1 MLENRLW
8 VLMAECQIK
17 ISSISDD
24 TGISRTTLTSLKY
37 HRASRIYFK
46 TLDILCQYLR
56 ITPGEF
62 FEYKPDKK
70 GF

>member
-8 VLMAECQIK
+8 ILMAERQTK

-24 TGISRTTLTSLKY
+24 TGISRTTLTNLKY
-37 HRASRIYFK
+37 HRASRIDFK

-56 ITPGEF
+56 ITPGDF
-62 FEYKPDKK
+62 FEYKPKER
-70 GF
+70 